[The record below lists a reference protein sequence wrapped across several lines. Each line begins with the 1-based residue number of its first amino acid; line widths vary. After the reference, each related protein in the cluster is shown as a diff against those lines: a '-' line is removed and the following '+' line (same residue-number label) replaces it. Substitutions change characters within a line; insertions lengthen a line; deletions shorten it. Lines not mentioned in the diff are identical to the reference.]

1 MQNNMQNTEIL
12 SWDNTKSLNDIALVE
27 MGNNDVILSGG
38 IGKIV
43 LWFGRQATFD
53 DVSNVIQSVA
63 RIDTSVEHEKEVI
76 CSCSEISQCGDQG
89 CIITSYARHRGGG
102 YRVIFTIPLCNSQA
116 RTYFINSIIKELT
129 DGDVKKTLHWNGS
142 IVKVMLLFDE
152 LKKLLNLKLLNV
164 EYKEETDA

>member
-1 MQNNMQNTEIL
+1 MQNTEIL

-27 MGNNDVILSGG
+27 MGNNDVILSGS

-63 RIDTSVEHEKEVI
+63 RIDTSVEHEKDVI
-76 CSCSEISQCGDQG
+76 CSCGEISQCGDQG
-89 CIITSYARHRGGG
+89 CIIISYARHRGGG
-102 YRVIFTIPLCNSQA
+102 YRVIFTIPFCNSQA
-116 RTYFINSIIKELT
+116 CTYFINSIIRELT